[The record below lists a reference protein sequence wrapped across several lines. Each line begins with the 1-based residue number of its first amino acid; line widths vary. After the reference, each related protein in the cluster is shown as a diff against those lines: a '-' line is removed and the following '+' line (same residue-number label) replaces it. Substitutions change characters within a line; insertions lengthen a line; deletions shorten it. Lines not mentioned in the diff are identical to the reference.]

1 MKFSDKIKMQY
12 EEMKLKN
19 SIKFSNMIIRD
30 LQLGVTAEGFIY
42 APGILDPI
50 TKSPESFTYNG
61 YRYVEFTERGIAI
74 TEENPEIR
82 LFDPYNNMA
91 LMLYCLQWYLVNIKE
106 IDINNDFLNMFITN
120 NKMNCIGH
128 SEIRLFRDADM
139 SKYIDIPSFNQTMLS
154 ITGHD
159 YIRDCLKYYDMIMI
173 FDNSL
178 PYEFYSEEI
187 KSVDMV
193 PFDVYYNK
201 EMAIHEEELNKKN
214 HIKLRTVIERL

>member
-1 MKFSDKIKMQY
+1 
-12 EEMKLKN
+12 
-19 SIKFSNMIIRD
+19 
-30 LQLGVTAEGFIY
+30 
-42 APGILDPI
+42 
-50 TKSPESFTYNG
+50 
-61 YRYVEFTERGIAI
+61 
-74 TEENPEIR
+74 
-82 LFDPYNNMA
+82 MA

-106 IDINNDFLNMFITN
+106 IDINHDFLNMFITN

-139 SKYIDIPSFNQTMLS
+139 NKYIDIPSFNQTMLS

-187 KSVDMV
+187 KSIDMV
-193 PFDVYYNK
+193 PFDVFYNK
-201 EMAIHEEELNKKN
+201 EMSIHEEELSKKN